1 METAT
6 EENKTTLTFSDSEL
20 DVNQD
25 AIFFGLIAELQ
36 KSKRQVQRV
45 HMSSR
50 AWINTVASPAFVA
63 SSMFEPELTMEVM
76 MTGNVGHLN
85 FGRGYRC
92 PITTGNYDD
101 PRKREPRLHGLV
113 VEITYEPKMEFI
125 PLLDDRAP

>member
-20 DVNQD
+20 SVNQD
-25 AIFFGLIAELQ
+25 AVFLGLIAELQ
-36 KSKRQVQRV
+36 RSKRQVQRV

-85 FGRGYRC
+85 FGRGDRR
-92 PITTGNYDD
+92 PITTDAYDD
-101 PRKREPRLHGLV
+101 PRKREPRLQGLV
-113 VEITYEPKMEFI
+113 VEVTYEPKMEFI
-125 PLLDDRAP
+125 PLLDDRSA